1 MKKTLQSAKE
11 WLQSLSFKTGVA
23 VAGFCIIFFILSFR
37 PMLLPISIAVKGTL
51 WAVFYGLAKASQYTA
66 ILILGKT
73 GIEKLKKRFGKT
85 SKSAP
90 MQDA

>member
-1 MKKTLQSAKE
+1 
-11 WLQSLSFKTGVA
+11 
-23 VAGFCIIFFILSFR
+23 
-37 PMLLPISIAVKGTL
+37 MLLPISIAVKGTL